1 MIAQLV
7 DQTRQMRVKRLRSAG
22 PFLLL
27 LFLALLFSNAV
38 SAGCPSLHTGD
49 LLQVA
54 EVFDGDTLLL
64 LDGRRIRLIG
74 INTPET
80 GWEEKPDE
88 PHARA
93 AKRRLERLVSGTG
106 NWIRLEKGQQ
116 QRDRYR
122 RLLAHIY
129 SQDGENLIEVLLQ
142 DGAGFQI
149 VFPPNL
155 DHLQCY
161 RAAESRARAVGRG
174 VWADAPVI
182 EAAGLARSV
191 EGFRLL
197 RGRIESVEKSRRS
210 LWLKLAGVKLRIDRS
225 DLDHFTDWQPQSL
238 LGQRVEVRGWI
249 RFYKGSQRIRI
260 RHPSAIRK
268 LDAK

>member
-1 MIAQLV
+1 
-7 DQTRQMRVKRLRSAG
+7 MRVKRLRNAG

-27 LFLALLFSNAV
+27 LFLALLFSSAV
-38 SAGCPSLHTGD
+38 DASCPSLGSGE
-49 LLQVA
+49 LFEVA
-54 EVFDGDTLLL
+54 EIFDGDTLLL
-64 LDGRRIRLIG
+64 SDGRRIRLIG

-88 PHARA
+88 PHAKA
-93 AKRRLERLVSGTG
+93 AKRRLERLVSDSGKR
-106 NWIRLEKGQQ
+106 IRLEKGHQQ
-116 QRDRYR
+116 KDRYR
-122 RLLAHIY
+122 RILAHVY
-129 SQDGENLIEVLLQ
+129 SQNGKNLIEAMLQ

-155 DHLQCY
+155 NHLQCY
-161 RAAESRARAVGRG
+161 RAAESRARAAGRG

-182 EAAGLARSV
+182 EAVGLARSV

-197 RGRIESVEKSRRS
+197 SGRIESVEKSRRS
-210 LWLKLAGVKLRIDRS
+210 FWLKIAGVKLRVDRS
-225 DLDHFTDWQPQSL
+225 DLGHFKEGQLESL
-238 LGQRVEVRGWI
+238 VGQRVEVRGWI

>member
-1 MIAQLV
+1 M
-7 DQTRQMRVKRLRSAG
+7 TVKRLRSAG

-27 LFLALLFSNAV
+27 LFLALLFSSSV
-38 SAGCPSLHTGD
+38 GAGCPPLHSGD
-49 LLQVA
+49 LLEVA

-64 LDGRRIRLIG
+64 VDGRRIRLIG

-93 AKRRLERLVSGTG
+93 AKRRLERLVSDSGKR
-106 NWIRLEKGQQ
+106 IRLEKGHQQ
-116 QRDRYR
+116 KDRYR
-122 RLLAHIY
+122 RILAHVY
-129 SQDGENLIEVLLQ
+129 SQNGKNLIETLLQ

-161 RAAESRARAVGRG
+161 REAESRARTAGRG
-174 VWADAPVI
+174 VWVDAPVVD
-182 EAAGLARSV
+182 AVGLARSV

-197 RGRIESVEKSRRS
+197 RGRTEESQSSRRS
-210 LWLKLAGVKLRIDRS
+210 IWLKFAGVKLRIDRS
-225 DLDHFTDWQPQSL
+225 DLDHFTDWQPQEL
-238 LGQRVEVRGWI
+238 VGHDVEARGWI
-249 RFYKGSQRIRI
+249 RRYKGSQRIRI
-260 RHPSAIRK
+260 RHPSAIK
-268 LDAK
+268 VVW